1 MAARSQIAG
10 TLPSQETGQGVCW
23 GAIPSLE
30 PCHGIPDGVHCVSWS
45 LASQRL
51 RSGSDRCVRRNRRT
65 AALDYISS
73 ASCTP
78 SRRTTSAV
86 TAGGVAADT
95 RGAAGLAGA
104 EGRVDSCH
112 VGSPSFNPTRER
124 WTIGIP
130 VDHTQTPT
138 GFGNGQVGLSDC
150 PAARDR
156 PSHPRPHSAAA
167 FVLLCRPP
175 GSAQRLPWRVWKRCC
190 GPSAKAQCAPCQQH
204 ASLTLPALL
213 LSKGWLTLDRHGRLP
228 FEGKAI
234 RDVVPVGLVWS
245 AGSPDWTGRECG
257 PRRTPPCIACRFGTQ
272 EKGRACT
279 RRLNLKN
286 PKPFGPCFLTLRA
299 WLRQWPCVTHPFAS
313 DPNFTSD

>member
-112 VGSPSFNPTRER
+112 VGPPSFNPTRER
-124 WTIGIP
+124 WTIGIRSGWP
-130 VDHTQTPT
+130 FGLPGGSRQTKPPPSAFSRGVCLAVPPARVCPT
-138 GFGNGQVGLSDC
+138 AAVAGLEKVLWTVGEGAMRALPTACIPDPSGASVEQRLAD
-150 PAARDR
+150 PRPTR
-156 PSHPRPHSAAA
+156 PSAIRRQGDS
-167 FVLLCRPP
+167 
-175 GSAQRLPWRVWKRCC
+175 RCC
-190 GPSAKAQCAPCQQH
+190 A
-204 ASLTLPALL
+204 
-213 LSKGWLTLDRHGRLP
+213 GWS
-228 FEGKAI
+228 
-234 RDVVPVGLVWS
+234 GLVGRQS
-245 AGSPDWTGRECG
+245 GLDGAGV
-257 PRRTPPCIACRFGTQ
+257 RTKEDTTVHRLQIRHSGERPGLHPPPQSEEPKTFWPLFSHAACVAATVALCNSSLC
-272 EKGRACT
+272 E
-279 RRLNLKN
+279 
-286 PKPFGPCFLTLRA
+286 
-299 WLRQWPCVTHPFAS
+299 
-313 DPNFTSD
+313 

>member
-190 GPSAKAQCAPCQQH
+190 GPSAKAQRAPCPQP
-204 ASLTLPALL
+204 ASPTLPALAL
-213 LSKGWLTLDRHGRLP
+213 GKGWLALDRHGRLP
-228 FEGKAI
+228 FHDNAMLFW
-234 RDVVPVGLVWS
+234 LVWFGRPVVRIGRGGHRRASPADS
-245 AGSPDWTGRECG
+245 AVRRKAG
-257 PRRTPPCIACRFGTQ
+257 PAPA
-272 EKGRACT
+272 

-286 PKPFGPCFLTLRA
+286 PNILAPLLSEAVRVAATMAKCT
-299 WLRQWPCVTHPFAS
+299 
-313 DPNFTSD
+313 